1 MAIQAVKEAGN
12 VIIAHF
18 PGEKRISYKEGRSNI
33 VTDVDLLSEEK
44 ITTLLQY
51 EYPDFSIM
59 TEESADIAG
68 DSPYTWI
75 IDPIDGTR
83 NYAYGIPHFCV
94 ALALARD
101 DELILGIVYD
111 PVRGELFRAEKG
123 NGAFLNDSPISVS
136 TKTSLKESLIGF
148 DMGYDADIGQEILG
162 MASALWPEV
171 VSVRVM
177 GSAALALAYTA
188 CSRLDLYIHLYLY
201 PWDLASGMLLIEEA
215 GGMVTGLDGQRAD
228 IHSSTVIATNREI
241 HQDFMKR
248 VRH

>member
-12 VIIAHF
+12 VIMAHF

-33 VTDVDLLSEEK
+33 VTDVDILSEEK

-228 IHSSTVIATNREI
+228 IHSSTIIATNREI

>member
-12 VIIAHF
+12 VIMAHF

-33 VTDVDLLSEEK
+33 VTDVDILSEEK

-148 DMGYDADIGQEILG
+148 DLGYDADIGQEILG

-248 VRH
+248 IRH

>member
-1 MAIQAVKEAGN
+1 VAIQAVKEAGN
-12 VIIAHF
+12 VIMAHF

-33 VTDVDLLSEEK
+33 VTDVDILSEEK

>member
-12 VIIAHF
+12 VIMAHF

-33 VTDVDLLSEEK
+33 VTDVDILSEEK

>member
-1 MAIQAVKEAGN
+1 VAIQAVKEAGN
-12 VIIAHF
+12 VIMAHF

-33 VTDVDLLSEEK
+33 VTDVDILSEEK

-148 DMGYDADIGQEILG
+148 DLGYDADIGQEILG

-228 IHSSTVIATNREI
+228 IHSSTIIATNREI